1 MRRSIRTRLTIAFI
15 LVSLI
20 PLLLVGVVLALQS
33 FNVQSQQALRFQKE
47 VTLRVSTQVESFMNR
62 LELQLRTAAQ
72 SLRALDAQGQQ
83 DFLANLPSYP
93 RVFQELSV
101 IGSDGVERFRLSR
114 LSIITSAD
122 LKDVSQ
128 TPEFTIPK
136 TTNQLYYG
144 PFQLDPE
151 TGEPSLTIS
160 VPLFNPAIG
169 AVDGVLFSK
178 IRFKEI
184 WDLIAQVQVQSGESV
199 YIVGTQNKV
208 IAHLNPSVVLRN
220 TTFNIPADGIYS
232 EGGLD
237 TPAVVIASNKLPLG
251 NRQAI
256 IVAERNVYVA
266 LALAI
271 QTVIV
276 TVVLLIA
283 ALLLASVQGFYVA
296 RQLTRPIRS
305 LATVAETLSVQAEA
319 YKPEMLADTVQRTDE
334 LGQLARVFQKM
345 GSEVKSRE
353 LTLKRQVKEL
363 EIRIDEARRQREVA
377 QIVESDVF
385 KELQAKAEE
394 MRARHRLHRTTPPSE
409 EPDSGGKSGS
419 TPDSTP
425 DDKPTKQEPT
435 KQGPTKQKSTR
446 HKPTK

>member
-47 VTLRVSTQVESFMNR
+47 VTLRVSTQVESFVNR
-62 LELQLRTAAQ
+62 LELQLRTAAK
-72 SLRALDAQGQQ
+72 SLRELDEQGQQ

-114 LSIITSAD
+114 LDIVTPAD
-122 LKDVSQ
+122 LRDVSQ
-128 TPEFTIPK
+128 TPEFSIPK
-136 TTNQLYYG
+136 TMNQLYYG
-144 PFQLDPE
+144 PVQFDPD
-151 TGEPSLTIS
+151 TGEPSMTIS
-160 VPLFNPAIG
+160 VPLFNPDIG
-169 AVDGVLFSK
+169 AVDGVLSSN

-199 YIVGTQNKV
+199 YIVSAQNKV

-237 TPAVVIASNKLPLG
+237 TPAVVIASNKLQFG
-251 NRQAI
+251 NQQFN

-276 TVVLLIA
+276 TVVLLVV
-283 ALLLASVQGFYVA
+283 ALLLASVEGFYIA
-296 RQLTRPIRS
+296 RQLTRPIQS
-305 LATVAETLSVQAEA
+305 LASVAETLSVQAEA
-319 YKPEMLADTVQRTDE
+319 YKPEMLTDVVQRTDE

-345 GSEVKSRE
+345 GSEVRSRE

-363 EIRIDEARRQREVA
+363 EIKIDETRRQREVA
-377 QIVESDVF
+377 QIVESDLF
-385 KELQAKAEE
+385 RELQAKAEE
-394 MRARHRLHRTTPPSE
+394 MRTRHRLHRAAPPKSE
-409 EPDSGGKSGS
+409 EPPSGGTTGGTPSDASGG
-419 TPDSTP
+419 TPGG
-425 DDKPTKQEPT
+425 KPTE
-435 KQGPTKQKSTR
+435 
-446 HKPTK
+446 